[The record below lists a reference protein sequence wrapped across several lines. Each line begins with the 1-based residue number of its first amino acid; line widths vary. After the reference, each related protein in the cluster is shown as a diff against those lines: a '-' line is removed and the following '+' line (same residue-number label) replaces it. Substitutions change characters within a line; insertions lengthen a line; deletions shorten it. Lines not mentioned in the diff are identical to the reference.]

1 MWGQPIRREADKIAA
16 VNSLHEQGVQRIFV
30 YLDDDSVFCSKR
42 DGEQLLLAS
51 PDHAFTDRFGA
62 DDGFMAGLLYSFLEG
77 GDFTESAHFAM
88 ACAAI
93 SRASVSINN
102 PALSAENA
110 MSLLNTN
117 KAEA

>member
-1 MWGQPIRREADKIAA
+1 
-16 VNSLHEQGVQRIFV
+16 
-30 YLDDDSVFCSKR
+30 
-42 DGEQLLLAS
+42 
-51 PDHAFTDRFGA
+51 
-62 DDGFMAGLLYSFLEG
+62 MAGLLYSFLD

-110 MSLLNTN
+110 M
-117 KAEA
+117 AC